1 MGVVFCPFYNLYD
14 VLPNHADMYL
24 RLDVF
29 IVSRFKALQER
40 VKLHLVFKGITV
52 AKYRLNIGSKEVAM
66 ISYRNNSDLV
76 VFIIKSSRS
85 TCAVVTD
92 KMFSY
97 RINEPVGADSVLK
110 NSVLTDALLI
120 LHNRALGLLEDTS
133 TPLNYDPLN
142 FLIKKCSEI
151 GDPITNPLE

>member
-24 RLDVF
+24 HLDVF
-29 IVSRFKALQER
+29 TVSRFKALQER
-40 VKLHLVFKGITV
+40 VKLHLVFKGITA

-66 ISYRNNSDLV
+66 IAYRNNSDLV

-85 TCAVVTD
+85 TYVVVTD

-97 RINEPVGADSVLK
+97 SINEPVGAD
-110 NSVLTDALLI
+110 SVLTDALLI